1 MRPKSILSIVSATAA
16 LGAGGIVAT
25 GAAASSNGSSSSA
38 SSQSAGAFARHIEGP
53 ITAIDRAAGTFTV
66 RDREHGATTTV
77 KVAPN
82 TRFDG
87 IAGFGALRR
96 GERVEVKA
104 VRSAGTLTATKVER
118 GNRAENRNAVVAD
131 RHSGLD
137 DGPNH
142 DRFDDRGHDR
152 RDDRGDDRGHDR
164 GDDHGHDRGHDRND
178 G

>member
-1 MRPKSILSIVSATAA
+1 MRTKTILSIVSATAA
-16 LGAGGIVAT
+16 LGTGGIVAT
-25 GAAASSNGSSSSA
+25 SAAASSSSSA
-38 SSQSAGAFARHIEGP
+38 SGSSGQSAGVFVRHIEGP

-66 RDREHGATTTV
+66 NDREHGTTTTV
-77 KVAPN
+77 KVTPN

-87 IAGFGALRR
+87 VAGFGALRR

-118 GNRAENRNAVVAD
+118 GDRENEHAVGSD
-131 RHSGLD
+131 RR
-137 DGPNH
+137 NH

-164 GDDHGHDRGHDRND
+164 GDDHGHDRGHDGHD

>member
-1 MRPKSILSIVSATAA
+1 MRTKTILSIVSATAA
-16 LGAGGIVAT
+16 LGTGGLAAT
-25 GAAASSNGSSSSA
+25 SAIASSSPSGPA
-38 SSQSAGAFARHIEGP
+38 SSGQSAGTLTRHIEGP
-53 ITAIDRAAGTFTV
+53 ITAIDRAAGTFSV
-66 RDREHGATTTV
+66 ADREHGTSTTV
-77 KVAPN
+77 KVTPT

-87 IAGFGALRR
+87 IRGFSALRT

-104 VRSAGTLTATKVER
+104 TSVAGTVTATKVER
-118 GNRAENRNAVVAD
+118 GDRENEHAVGND
-131 RHSGLD
+131 RR
-137 DGPNH
+137 NH